1 MVGLG
6 LINGEQDEKIKVNI
20 ICDSYKG
27 KNGILMNVILHPT
40 YFPNIA
46 HFVAIANA
54 KHVAFEVDDN
64 FLKQTYRNRTYIYG
78 ANGKLALN
86 IPVIHSQKNRQ
97 KYRDVKIFNE
107 DNWQNLHWK
116 SLLSAYR
123 TSPFFEYYEDE
134 LQPLFEVKADYIL
147 DFNLKCFDVIC
158 DCLQLELE
166 ASKTEIFQK
175 SIENKT
181 DYRYLVNAK
190 KEASH
195 KFEPYTQVFSNK
207 HGHIPNLSILD
218 LLFNEGPNTLNY
230 LESQT
235 LIRL

>member
-1 MVGLG
+1 M
-6 LINGEQDEKIKVNI
+6 NI
-20 ICDSYKG
+20 I
-27 KNGILMNVILHPT
+27 IHPT

-46 HFVAIANA
+46 HFVTIVKA
-54 KHVAFEVDDN
+54 KNIIYEVDDN

-107 DNWQNLHWK
+107 EKWQSLHWK

-134 LQPLFEVKADYIL
+134 LQPLFHTKFNYIL
-147 DFNLKCFDVIC
+147 DYNFKCLEVIY
-158 DCLQLELE
+158 DCLQLELNTSK
-166 ASKTEIFQK
+166 SKTYQK
-175 SIENKT
+175 TIEGIT
-181 DYRYLVNAK
+181 DFRHLVNAK
-190 KEASH
+190 KESIQH
-195 KFEPYTQVFSNK
+195 FETYTQVFGDK
-207 HGHIPNLSILD
+207 HGFIPNLSILD
-218 LLFNEGPNTLNY
+218 LLFNEGPNALNY

-235 LIRL
+235 ITVQ